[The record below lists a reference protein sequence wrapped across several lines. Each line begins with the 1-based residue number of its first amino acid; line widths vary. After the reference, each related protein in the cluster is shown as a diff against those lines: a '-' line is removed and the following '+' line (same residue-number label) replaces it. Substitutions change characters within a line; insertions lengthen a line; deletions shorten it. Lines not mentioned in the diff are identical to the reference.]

1 MISLADARRDP
12 KGTHSRALE
21 MRRSVAEGGA
31 YTQIL
36 HPEFMD
42 NGPFASIPVAI
53 KDLIDVAGCPTRAGS
68 AAFHGAVPAPH
79 DAPVVATL
87 RGAGASIVGK
97 TALHEI
103 AFGTTGINV
112 YEGTPANPHDPKRI
126 CGGSSSG
133 SAAAVAEGS
142 AVFAL
147 GTDTGGSIR
156 IPAAFCGV
164 VGFKP
169 QFGSLSLRGVQP
181 LAKSLDHVG
190 VMGADVATVASAF
203 AVLRRAPLVD
213 HTLRRV
219 IALDHVGLESS
230 SDEVASAIEASL
242 GSLSDFEVT
251 SVDLPDPD
259 LIDAA
264 STAVLFVEAA
274 KTHSARLFARPREF
288 GADVRERLVF
298 GSAIS
303 PSAYVAASATIAQL
317 RADLFRRLEDVDA
330 IVCPTVPIV
339 APLLEEASGDTA
351 LSSLLVRYTRLA
363 NVTGV
368 PALSLPVPGGELP
381 VGLQILARDD
391 GYLLTVAAA
400 IERCLAVVGRP

>member
-1 MISLADARRDP
+1 
-12 KGTHSRALE
+12 
-21 MRRSVAEGGA
+21 
-31 YTQIL
+31 
-36 HPEFMD
+36 MD

-274 KTHSARLFARPREF
+274 KTHSARLFARPASSAPMSANGSFSAPRSAPPPTSPLPPRSRSCAQTYSVVSKTSTPSSVRRCRSWRRCSKRHQETPRSLRFLSVTRGSRTSQACQRYRYRSRAANFPWDCRSSREMTGTSSRWRLRSS
-288 GADVRERLVF
+288 GASL
-298 GSAIS
+298 SS
-303 PSAYVAASATIAQL
+303 
-317 RADLFRRLEDVDA
+317 
-330 IVCPTVPIV
+330 V
-339 APLLEEASGDTA
+339 APRCASRI
-351 LSSLLVRYTRLA
+351 SRIRSLV
-363 NVTGV
+363 
-368 PALSLPVPGGELP
+368 
-381 VGLQILARDD
+381 ARC
-391 GYLLTVAAA
+391 VA
-400 IERCLAVVGRP
+400 EM